1 MTMSEAFDEL
11 VLACRENG
19 SEAPIRHV
27 MAVLGISTMD
37 SPDEPEYSLVPDDIK
52 TIVGATLLFADAVDV
67 SREAKGTF
75 LKCAGR
81 VVAGKPADSTVERMG
96 DADID
101 GNLDLL

>member
-11 VLACRENG
+11 VFACQENG
-19 SEAPIRHV
+19 GVAPIRNV
-27 MAVLGISTMD
+27 MAALGVSMVGGLGE
-37 SPDEPEYSLVPDDIK
+37 PDYTLVPDDIK
-52 TIVGATLLFADAVDV
+52 AVVGATILFADSVEV

>member
-1 MTMSEAFDEL
+1 MSEAFDEL

-27 MAVLGISTMD
+27 MTALGIAI
-37 SPDEPEYSLVPDDIK
+37 SPDEPDYSLVPDDIK
-52 TIVGATLLFADAVDV
+52 TIVGATILFADSVEV

-81 VVAGKPADSTVERMG
+81 VVAGKPADSTAERMG